1 MSEEP
6 IVEPIASP
14 RGDFK
19 KLGRNSQAVVG
30 ELREFLATLKGKSP
44 KEMMGAVAESGLFQS
59 LLVSTVVMC
68 CLVFALSIIPYY
80 LNQGDGQAEAVG
92 ESQVPSA
99 GSSEVEPDSPSGESP
114 PEPTTVPDTVQT
126 PEQKTADLL
135 GVGEVADPNSNP
147 LESSGEDLLDGLD
160 DL

>member
-14 RGDFK
+14 KRDFK

-59 LLVSTVVMC
+59 LLVSTVVMW

-80 LNQGDGQAEAVG
+80 LNQGDGEAEAVR
-92 ESQVPSA
+92 ESQGPSA
-99 GSSEVEPDSPSGESP
+99 VSSEVEPDSPSGESLIKP
-114 PEPTTVPDTVQT
+114 RNLSHRIYNR
-126 PEQKTADLL
+126 K
-135 GVGEVADPNSNP
+135 
-147 LESSGEDLLDGLD
+147 
-160 DL
+160 

>member
-14 RGDFK
+14 KGDFK

-59 LLVSTVVMC
+59 LLVSTVVIW

-80 LNQGDGQAEAVG
+80 LNQGDGEAEAPGIAGSVG
-92 ESQVPSA
+92 RFDRGRTGFTFRGNRRPNQPPFPIRSRPSA
-99 GSSEVEPDSPSGESP
+99 KNG
-114 PEPTTVPDTVQT
+114 
-126 PEQKTADLL
+126 
-135 GVGEVADPNSNP
+135 
-147 LESSGEDLLDGLD
+147 
-160 DL
+160 